1 GTITFTVTRSGAAEG
16 SQSVDYALTGN
27 VEAADLGGSLAG
39 GSVTFLQGETSKTI
53 TLTLTDDALDE
64 VNETVTVTLSNP
76 TGTEVSPVIGTA
88 ASTTTIVDNDN
99 AASISIASPASVNES
114 AGTITFTV
122 TRTGDAEGSQSV
134 NYALSGSVEAA
145 DLGGSLAGGS
155 VTFLQGETSK
165 TITLTL
171 TDDALDEVNETVTV
185 TLSNPTG
192 TEVSPV
198 IGTAA
203 STTTIVDNDNAAS
216 ISIASPASVNES
228 AGTITFTVTRT
239 GDAEG
244 SQSVNY
250 ALSGS
255 VEAADLGGSLAGG
268 SVTFLQGETSKT
280 ITLTLTDDALDEV
293 NETVTVT
300 LSNPTGTE
308 VSPVIGTAASTTTI
322 VDNDNAA
329 SISIASPASVN
340 ESAGTI
346 TFTVTR
352 TGDAEG
358 SQSVNYALSGS
369 VEAADLGGSLAGGT
383 VTFLQGET
391 SKLVTLTLTD
401 DLLDEINETVTVTL
415 SGPSGTE
422 VTPVIGTAASTTT
435 IIDNDAQTSISIA
448 SPASVNES
456 AGTITFTV
464 TRTGDAEGSQS
475 VNYALSGSV
484 EAADLGGSLAGGTVT
499 FLQGE
504 TSKLVTLT
512 LTDDLLD
519 EINETVTVTLSGP
532 SGTEVTPVIGTAAST
547 TTIIDNDAQ
556 TSISIASPASVNE
569 SAGTITFTVTRTG
582 DAEGSQ
588 SVNYALSGSVE
599 AADLGGSLAGGTV
612 TFLQGETSKLV
623 TLTLTDDLLD
633 EINETVT
640 VTLSG
645 PSGTEVTPVI
655 GTAASTTTII
665 DNDNAASISIPAS
678 VNENAG
684 TITFTVTRT
693 GDAEGS
699 QSVNYALSGSVE
711 AADLG
716 GSLAG

>member
-27 VEAADLGGSLAG
+27 
-39 GSVTFLQGETSKTI
+39 
-53 TLTLTDDALDE
+53 
-64 VNETVTVTLSNP
+64 
-76 TGTEVSPVIGTA
+76 
-88 ASTTTIVDNDN
+88 
-99 AASISIASPASVNES
+99 
-114 AGTITFTV
+114 
-122 TRTGDAEGSQSV
+122 
-134 NYALSGSVEAA
+134 
-145 DLGGSLAGGS
+145 
-155 VTFLQGETSK
+155 
-165 TITLTL
+165 
-171 TDDALDEVNETVTV
+171 
-185 TLSNPTG
+185 
-192 TEVSPV
+192 
-198 IGTAA
+198 
-203 STTTIVDNDNAAS
+203 
-216 ISIASPASVNES
+216 
-228 AGTITFTVTRT
+228 
-239 GDAEG
+239 
-244 SQSVNY
+244 
-250 ALSGS
+250 

-484 EAADLGGSLAGGTVT
+484 EAADLGGSLAGG
-499 FLQGE
+499 
-504 TSKLVTLT
+504 
-512 LTDDLLD
+512 
-519 EINETVTVTLSGP
+519 
-532 SGTEVTPVIGTAAST
+532 
-547 TTIIDNDAQ
+547 
-556 TSISIASPASVNE
+556 
-569 SAGTITFTVTRTG
+569 
-582 DAEGSQ
+582 
-588 SVNYALSGSVE
+588 
-599 AADLGGSLAGGTV
+599 
-612 TFLQGETSKLV
+612 
-623 TLTLTDDLLD
+623 
-633 EINETVT
+633 
-640 VTLSG
+640 
-645 PSGTEVTPVI
+645 
-655 GTAASTTTII
+655 
-665 DNDNAASISIPAS
+665 
-678 VNENAG
+678 
-684 TITFTVTRT
+684 
-693 GDAEGS
+693 
-699 QSVNYALSGSVE
+699 
-711 AADLG
+711 
-716 GSLAG
+716 